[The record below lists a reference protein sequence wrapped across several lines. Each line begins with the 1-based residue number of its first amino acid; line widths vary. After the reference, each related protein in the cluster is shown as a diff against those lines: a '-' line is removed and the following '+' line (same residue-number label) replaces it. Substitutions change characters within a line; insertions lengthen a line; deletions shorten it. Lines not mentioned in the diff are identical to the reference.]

1 MEKQSNADDGY
12 LKTALVLGVSLQ
24 FLVEKILWIQES
36 LVTGFE
42 CPVNRTAWVI
52 TVSWCFEPSQP
63 QRITAGLS
71 HHRTIGFQRRNGSVP
86 DL

>member
-1 MEKQSNADDGY
+1 MEKQSNADVGY

-42 CPVNRTAWVI
+42 CPVNSTAWA
-52 TVSWCFEPSQP
+52 SQLVGALSP
-63 QRITAGLS
+63 VNHRGLQQ
-71 HHRTIGFQRRNGSVP
+71 G
-86 DL
+86 